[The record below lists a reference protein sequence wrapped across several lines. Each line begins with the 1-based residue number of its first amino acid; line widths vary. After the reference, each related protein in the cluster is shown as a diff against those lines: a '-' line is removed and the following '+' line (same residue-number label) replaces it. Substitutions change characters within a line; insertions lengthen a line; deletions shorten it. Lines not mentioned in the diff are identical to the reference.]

1 MSKVISALIVSSLF
15 TLIGCDIE
23 MSDNGDLD
31 GLWQLRS
38 VDTLSTG
45 ASGDMRES
53 GVYWAFQFDLME
65 AQMVNEDGIFFRFT
79 LTADSLLL
87 YDPYIDER
95 DSSDIALTDPTI
107 LYPYGIH
114 ALDEGFAV
122 LSLSSSAMQ
131 LQCDELRLTFRKY

>member
-1 MSKVISALIVSSLF
+1 MSKAVTIIVLSLMF
-15 TLIGCDIE
+15 SVVSCDLE
-23 MSDNGDLD
+23 TSNNGDLD

-65 AQMVNEDGIFFRFT
+65 AQMVSEDGIFFRFT
-79 LTADSLLL
+79 ITADSLLL
-87 YDPYIDER
+87 SDPYIDKR
-95 DSSDIALTDPTI
+95 DSSDIALTDPTA